1 MNSFN
6 QLPLLWQCVIV
17 GLAALVAGH
26 VFWRVRERLVEGRKW
41 CLKLAAGCRAANL
54 TDVAELLE
62 DVAVLDLVEADR
74 IAVKWAAQMS
84 DPAKRTALLA
94 KAIEDGVQYVAAN
107 DPGVA
112 QKLLTILQNGAA
124 LKSLAAAAAT
134 GSASTTQPVPAAK

>member
-6 QLPLLWQCVIV
+6 QLPTVWQCVIV

-26 VFWRVRERLVEGRKW
+26 LFWRVRERLVEGRKW
-41 CLKLAAGCRAANL
+41 CLKLAAGCRAANI

-94 KAIEDGVQYVAAN
+94 KAVEDGVQYVAAN
-107 DPGVA
+107 DAGVA
-112 QKLLTILQNGAA
+112 QKLLTILQNGTA
-124 LKSLAAAAAT
+124 LKSLAAPAAAVN
-134 GSASTTQPVPAAK
+134 AAKPAAT